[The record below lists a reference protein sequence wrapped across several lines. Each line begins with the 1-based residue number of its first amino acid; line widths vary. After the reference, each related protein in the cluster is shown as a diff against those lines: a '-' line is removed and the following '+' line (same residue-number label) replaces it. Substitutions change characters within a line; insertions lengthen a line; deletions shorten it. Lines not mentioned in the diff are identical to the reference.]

1 MTDPLH
7 SRSDLEALKRSGR
20 GKLVVLAIILVAA
33 VGAAAWSFMRPRGTG
48 NAEELHKI
56 IVVSSVSGRSIP
68 LADMGFDAAEGSL
81 GAWVA
86 KAEEEVPDLD
96 VTGVPAV
103 MQLADRFGYAWVVF
117 ERPQDVDFGDID
129 IDGGVPQFPE
139 HVQFAVLSAG
149 ELAFPHRLTV
159 NPEPSEVVRGSTI
172 KILQAVFAH
181 EQMAETLPDNESP
194 TMEVIKLR
202 DRLSDAIDRVGR
214 VPEAERMA
222 EKIVAQVEEM
232 LVGSERAKPTPA
244 SVGDK
249 LEVNTPIPLA
259 NGKVLSVAQGFSLVS
274 RDAVRADLDLEDK
287 ETFLIGEPGAAAGDR
302 TACTELSGGEMSVH
316 ESAKYWYADNGE
328 AVLLKSLSGGLTL
341 WTIGKD
347 AQGCGFEKA
356 GSVPPA
362 EPGLGNGA
370 PMPQGVSGRVARAGF
385 VAGQGVVSVVEA
397 GQPGS
402 TMLGMVDG
410 VELSNPHFI
419 GDRYI
424 VAEANPRG
432 PAGGGLVIL
441 DIEQP
446 MLALAL
452 PAVVFGGASQIDE
465 LSTGGTPEAPAIGV
479 IAGDESRVYSLHP
492 GPLAKLFEA
501 PPVDATLE
509 ETDPTAVRN
518 EREGLPTVVLL
529 DSNAFS
535 AALVSETG
543 WPRNLVVSPDGAKVA
558 FTVQGDELDS
568 TEPGDAEIAVAS
580 MTPPEGGGGVKLVT
594 LNGLK
599 DHSPRFSVDGKHLVF
614 RTRFEV
620 PRTKWVITAG
630 RIAEL

>member
-20 GKLVVLAIILVAA
+20 GKLVVLAIVLIAA

-81 GAWVA
+81 AAWQS

-117 ERPQDVDFGDID
+117 ERPQEVDFGDID
-129 IDGGVPQFPE
+129 IDGGVPEFPE

-172 KILQAVFAH
+172 KILQAVFA
-181 EQMAETLPDNESP
+181 QDKMVDTLPDNESP

-302 TACTELSGGEMSVH
+302 TPCTELAGGEMSVH

-341 WTIGKD
+341 WTIGKE
-347 AQGCGFEKA
+347 AKGCGFKEA

-385 VAGQGVVSVVEA
+385 AAGQGVVSVVEA
-397 GQPGS
+397 GQQGS

-529 DSNAFS
+529 DSNAFT

-543 WPRNLVVSPDGAKVA
+543 WPRNLVVSPDGEKVA

-568 TEPGDAEIAVAS
+568 AEPGDAEIAVAS